1 MIKQIL
7 NPKNWLPR
15 AVALSVAVVVYVVLT
30 NLHLSGTASGPFGA
44 IFRRFSSAV

>member
-15 AVALSVAVVVYVVLT
+15 AAALSAAVVVYVVLT
-30 NLHLSGTASGPFGA
+30 DFSSVCSGPLTFWDC
-44 IFRRFSSAV
+44 FSPVSSAV

>member
-30 NLHLSGTASGPFGA
+30 NFSSVWDGIRTFWGYFSPV
-44 IFRRFSSAV
+44 SSAV